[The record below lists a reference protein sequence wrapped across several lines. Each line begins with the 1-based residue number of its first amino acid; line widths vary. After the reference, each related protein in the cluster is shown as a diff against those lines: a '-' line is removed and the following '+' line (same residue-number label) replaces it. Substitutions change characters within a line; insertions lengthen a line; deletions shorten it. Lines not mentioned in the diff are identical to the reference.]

1 MKLNLCTLASATL
14 ATTLLLLQ
22 SATVAR
28 AGGTEF
34 SGSVMDTSKGYDLGT
49 GKFQSFPF
57 HVSVSVRGGY
67 DDNVN
72 LSSVDEQSSGFI
84 STQLGVSYLFGS
96 PRTQI
101 SLNAGGGLT
110 YYFDRGDDDF
120 DFGDNSDDFDYNV
133 YAAFAI
139 THKATPRLTLSANM
153 YATYQS
159 QPDFQTF
166 NFATINFSRQSQD
179 FFFTVNKFSAGYAWT
194 PRFSTLSSY
203 TIGYTDYNDDVVSVF
218 EDRVEHTLGNEFR
231 FLVWP
236 TTTLVAEYR
245 FGIVDYTQSDYRS
258 STSHYFLG
266 GFDHSFNPRFNM
278 SFRGGVEVRSFDDV
292 NANFQ
297 NDDGDETSPYFE
309 FTLNYALAQNTSITW
324 TNRYSL
330 EEPDVPEALTR
341 DTYRTALSIR
351 HAFTARISAGLNVAY
366 QHDQNHATR
375 LAPGFDEDSI
385 DVGLWARYAITRN
398 WALDAGYN
406 YTEVASPDALFREY
420 TRNRVYAGAT
430 FSF

>member
-1 MKLNLCTLASATL
+1 MAPMKLNICTLASATL

-22 SATVAR
+22 SPTIAR

-34 SGSVMDTSKGYDLGT
+34 SGSVMDASKSDLGT
-49 GKFQSFPF
+49 GKFETFPF

-72 LSSVDEQSSGFI
+72 LSSINEQGSAFV
-84 STQLGVSYLFGS
+84 STQLGLSYIFGS
-96 PRTQI
+96 PRTQMN
-101 SLNAGGGLT
+101 LNAGAGLT
-110 YYFDRGDDDF
+110 YYFDRGGDDF
-120 DFGDNSDDFDYNV
+120 GGDSSDEFDYNIF
-133 YAAFAI
+133 AAFAI

-203 TIGYTDYNDDVVSVF
+203 TIGYTNYNDDTVSVF

-245 FGIVDYTQSDYRS
+245 FGIVDYIHSDYRS
-258 STSHYFLG
+258 STSNYFLA

-278 SFRGGVEVRSFDDV
+278 SFRGGVELRRFDDLSIG
-292 NANFQ
+292 NFQ
-297 NDDGDETSPYFE
+297 KTDRDETSPYFE
-309 FTLNYALAQNTSITW
+309 LTVNYA
-324 TNRYSL
+324 
-330 EEPDVPEALTR
+330 
-341 DTYRTALSIR
+341 
-351 HAFTARISAGLNVAY
+351 
-366 QHDQNHATR
+366 
-375 LAPGFDEDSI
+375 
-385 DVGLWARYAITRN
+385 
-398 WALDAGYN
+398 
-406 YTEVASPDALFREY
+406 
-420 TRNRVYAGAT
+420 
-430 FSF
+430 